1 MEAVPAQYA
10 HQSIQQALL
19 QVNARPFT
27 RQVLLSAYVQLYKHV
42 GYLWL
47 REHVEVPRTHL
58 AIGGDGDEV
67 VGILC
72 PHNIQTVHR
81 LRVSTARQ
89 GKTHITL
96 SQVLGHA
103 YMYVTSST
111 YVQFY
116 IHALAV

>member
-1 MEAVPAQYA
+1 M
-10 HQSIQQALL
+10 
-19 QVNARPFT
+19 
-27 RQVLLSAYVQLYKHV
+27 

-47 REHVEVPRTHL
+47 CEHVEVPRTHL

-81 LRVSTARQ
+81 LCVSTARQ

-103 YMYVTSST
+103 VSVCSLYVTSNMCNCT
-111 YVQFY
+111 FM
-116 IHALAV
+116 HLLCRTLAVQDASHAGH